1 MKNFVL
7 IGVIALMV
15 FSAGTVSP
23 AEQRTIPAAS
33 LTSCTIIGSLGVPL
47 GKIVLIEG
55 VIVNDEYRR
64 EKGDEGKTLLKVEK
78 LEGKKPAG
86 ELIIPLDAQAL
97 VVLKKAGPGD
107 RFRYR
112 GYETGAFTGIPEE
125 AFRYIPRAAS
135 KGFHFETS
143 FQVISEL

>member
-1 MKNFVL
+1 MKNFIV
-7 IGVIALMV
+7 IGIYALMV
-15 FSAGTVSP
+15 FSAAAVSP
-23 AEQRTIPAAS
+23 AERNTIPAAS
-33 LTSCTIIGSLGVPL
+33 LASCNVIGSLGIPL

-64 EKGDEGKTLLKVEK
+64 RKGDGGKTLLKVEK
-78 LEGKKPAG
+78 LEGKDPAG
-86 ELIIPLDAQAL
+86 EVIIPLDAQVL
-97 VVLKKAGPGD
+97 ITLKKAEPGH

-125 AFRYIPRAAS
+125 AFRYIPRATS
-135 KGFHFETS
+135 QGFHFETF